1 MREGGPVVLGAVVT
15 VVTVVGRLLGPM
27 IGAGLVEALLSDLGV
42 RVRGLRP
49 VSELCKFSV
58 ERGLLRSRPLGSL
71 ARRCPAV
78 WKTQQ
83 LESGVRTRVFTGCL
97 MYIYRY
103 TRLSESFRL
112 SFEGQDWIVSCK
124 STKLCR
130 KYTDPKFKALP
141 ATA

>member
-83 LESGVRTRVFTGCL
+83 LEEGRLGGLFRPTAEESSGHVP
-97 MYIYRY
+97 
-103 TRLSESFRL
+103 
-112 SFEGQDWIVSCK
+112 IVAVLLRHSNEVAK
-124 STKLCR
+124 QL
-130 KYTDPKFKALP
+130 
-141 ATA
+141 

>member
-1 MREGGPVVLGAVVT
+1 
-15 VVTVVGRLLGPM
+15 
-27 IGAGLVEALLSDLGV
+27 
-42 RVRGLRP
+42 
-49 VSELCKFSV
+49 
-58 ERGLLRSRPLGSL
+58 
-71 ARRCPAV
+71 
-78 WKTQQ
+78 
-83 LESGVRTRVFTGCL
+83 